1 MNKITLIEKAFF
13 LKKTALFAEV
23 DLDLVFAISDKA
35 QILSFE
41 QGDRIFSKNQDAHRL
56 YIILDG
62 EVTLYTDDIENGKV
76 CGSQEFFGDEALFN
90 QDTRQY
96 SAQATAPTLLMALS
110 RTHLI
115 EIILESPQV
124 ALALLRAYAAVT
136 PFRKGLT

>member
-1 MNKITLIEKAFF
+1 MNKLTLIEKAFF

-35 QILSFE
+35 QILSFSR
-41 QGDRIFSKNQDAHRL
+41 GDLIFSKNQDAHRL

-62 EVTLYTDDIENGKV
+62 EVCLYDSDPENGKLQ
-76 CGSQEFFGDEALFN
+76 GAQEFFGDEALFN
-90 QDTRQY
+90 QDVRQY
-96 SAQATAPTLLMALS
+96 NAQATGPTMLMALS

-115 EIILESPQV
+115 EVILESPQV

-136 PFRKGLT
+136 PFRKGLS